1 MFYQFFYDENAQP
14 QGANEIELRGRERE
28 RWLALQIAEE
38 MAEKSNRKARKQ
50 SANPFKTLFTI
61 FLAIWS

>member
-1 MFYQFFYDENAQP
+1 MFYQFVLANNVQP
-14 QGANEIELRGRERE
+14 EGAYEIEMLGRERE

-50 SANPFKTLFTI
+50 SANPFRTLFTL
-61 FLAIWS
+61 FLAIW